1 MSFELAAE
9 TLVCDCFVN
18 KGQDV
23 AMKTQ
28 QHNMSV
34 GFWGASVN
42 TLGHL
47 CVIWSD
53 FLIKYPSIDLNGL
66 GYESAVLSK

>member
-18 KGQDV
+18 KGQNV

-28 QHNMSV
+28 QHNTSV
-34 GFWGASVN
+34 RCQHEHSGLFRV
-42 TLGHL
+42 
-47 CVIWSD
+47 D
-53 FLIKYPSIDLNGL
+53 FTIKDPTNDLDCFL
-66 GYESAVLSK
+66 GYESAVGYTLPK